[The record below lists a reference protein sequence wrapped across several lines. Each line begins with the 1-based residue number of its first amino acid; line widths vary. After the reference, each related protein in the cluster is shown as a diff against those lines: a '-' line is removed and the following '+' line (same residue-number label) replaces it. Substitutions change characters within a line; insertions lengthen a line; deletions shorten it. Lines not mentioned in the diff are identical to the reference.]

1 MSTARCASST
11 RSAATVR
18 FRKLHGWAT
27 ALSAERYIPG
37 PHNQFALNLGRVWT
51 CMLIGFSRQ
60 GAPIL
65 RDGRLMQVCRRL
77 RAAPSQIVLSWYRHH
92 RVVAIPKTQSEVCF
106 CSNPWTCAA
115 LYGLYLFVVIVC
127 LGAHGRELE
136 KRCAGRRGHCHVG
149 WHRPPSSFFSF
160 GNGCGRRATIALVRA
175 ASTTAARNVVSGSKQ
190 LQRSPFCRC
199 TDRW

>member
-1 MSTARCASST
+1 MAGSYDIKICLNWWRCAVSTARCASST

-106 CSNPWTCAA
+106 CSNPCGLAPHCTAYTYLWSLCA
-115 LYGLYLFVVIVC
+115 
-127 LGAHGRELE
+127 
-136 KRCAGRRGHCHVG
+136 
-149 WHRPPSSFFSF
+149 
-160 GNGCGRRATIALVRA
+160 
-175 ASTTAARNVVSGSKQ
+175 
-190 LQRSPFCRC
+190 
-199 TDRW
+199 